1 MGTLTEPIQCCT
13 WGFKQKL
20 NNRQTAACCC
30 SKVSELSSM
39 FYSGCWHKSKCFKK
53 WDLCILYII
62 WEKTRV
68 SEKLE
73 ILVTYQNNKKH
84 SHVSPNSKPFT
95 NHFGGNSSR
104 DGLQNNER
112 ADSQTVLKPA
122 AAFIQPL
129 NWENI
134 CERCNG
140 VALIP
145 SYYLIFENIGFQYL
159 KIYCKL
165 FVRFKNLPLR
175 QSKILAI

>member
-1 MGTLTEPIQCCT
+1 M
-13 WGFKQKL
+13 
-20 NNRQTAACCC
+20 
-30 SKVSELSSM
+30 
-39 FYSGCWHKSKCFKK
+39 
-53 WDLCILYII
+53 
-62 WEKTRV
+62 

-104 DGLQNNER
+104 DGLQNER

-134 CERCNG
+134 C
-140 VALIP
+140 
-145 SYYLIFENIGFQYL
+145 
-159 KIYCKL
+159 
-165 FVRFKNLPLR
+165 
-175 QSKILAI
+175 